1 MKKSNMYL
9 KISCLYFSA
18 YWFLACYSPFLILYL
33 QDRKLSYFQM
43 GLVFALNSL
52 VNVLCQP
59 VWGYLTDKYLNI
71 KKALFISVIASAI
84 TIIFLV
90 NSYEYKYIILST
102 IVFIA
107 FQSCILSLMDSLCY
121 KIMSKYNNIKF
132 GRVRLMGSGGYAISS
147 FFLGLIIARTSINMA
162 FYMYSFF
169 SIFTLL
175 FLFRLDFQDEI
186 HIEKRNKVKPL
197 KVLRNKSLLV
207 FLFSVTIISISYGA
221 NSNYVGVLLQE
232 TGGNVENLGLL
243 WFVLA
248 ISEIPIFF
256 VSNTIISKIG
266 SINTYLLSLL
276 IFALR
281 FFLCTIWSN
290 ASFIIAI
297 QLLQGLTFPLFMA
310 GGMDYMSNLV
320 PEEARS
326 FSITL
331 MSALIY
337 GAGAFIGNLGG
348 GIIIDALGIL
358 NLYRIMCAISIIA
371 LLFAMTL
378 KKKRGSK
385 ASS

>member
-1 MKKSNMYL
+1 MYL

-169 SIFTLL
+169 SLFTLL

>member
-1 MKKSNMYL
+1 MYL